1 MMIFDEEKYVKSL
14 LLGKNKDIKSA
25 IKKIGYITRYNAQVL
40 GKDESKNY
48 NSTVAWMTKHQDNFD
63 ESSYSN
69 VISKAVK
76 NAKKR
81 KLYKIDDII
90 VTKSELGKI
99 QSLDNIRAEKIL
111 FVLVCM
117 AKQQAKI
124 MDCYGSLANFTEGLV
139 RYTVTELC
147 KMARVSVPADDREY
161 ILHYILTQGLIS
173 CPKRNDTK
181 CLWVNFIDKD
191 GEEALRLNEIDC
203 QELAYV
209 YLNWKGKEKFK
220 RCTRCGRLMKSKAS
234 DNICTACS
242 LSSSLP
248 LQIWCIDCGE
258 VVEVS
263 EFDSKTCRC
272 KDCQNKAD
280 YTPIGTKIVKCID
293 CGKDI
298 KVNSKNNRT
307 HRCDCCQKEYIKK
320 YDRVRKVLNINRK
333 DIADGL
339 QCISTGLKSYNYTF
353 YRFNKITENEAVE
366 LKGLLSNR
374 YKDYTIDV
382 RVDNQDFVFFIRK
395 IPFNK

>member
-1 MMIFDEEKYVKSL
+1 MMIFDEEKYVKNL
-14 LLGKNKDIKSA
+14 LLGKNKNVKSA

-40 GKDESKNY
+40 GKDSNRNY
-48 NSTVAWMTKHQDNFD
+48 NSTVAWMRKHQENFD

-76 NAKKR
+76 SAKKR
-81 KLYKIDDII
+81 KLYKIDDVVI
-90 VTKSELGKI
+90 TKTELEKI

-111 FVLVCM
+111 FVLLCM

-124 MDCYGSLANFTEGLV
+124 MECYGTSANFTEGLV

-161 ILHYILTQGLIS
+161 ILHYILTQG
-173 CPKRNDTK
+173 NDTK

-234 DNICTACS
+234 DDTCTACS

-248 LQIWCIDCGE
+248 PLIWCIDCGDE
-258 VVEVS
+258 VEIS
-263 EFDSKTCRC
+263 EFDNETCRC
-272 KDCQNKAD
+272 EEHRKEHNAAL
-280 YTPIGTKIVKCID
+280 
-293 CGKDI
+293 
-298 KVNSKNNRT
+298 NRE
-307 HRCDCCQKEYIKK
+307 RQKRW
-320 YDRVRKVLNINRK
+320 YDKHK
-333 DIADGL
+333 
-339 QCISTGLKSYNYTF
+339 T
-353 YRFNKITENEAVE
+353 
-366 LKGLLSNR
+366 
-374 YKDYTIDV
+374 
-382 RVDNQDFVFFIRK
+382 
-395 IPFNK
+395 